1 MKVVEPVLGWCFSL
15 ATSRSVVFLP
25 YGLPGAGRFA
35 AASSMTNTES
45 FESGGVKFLLPKVAK
60 VPIKVV
66 APEEGLNHQQVARL
80 MPLEIFDMFNVSV
93 ARLPFGT

>member
-1 MKVVEPVLGWCFSL
+1 MPTF
-15 ATSRSVVFLP
+15 RSAVFLP

-35 AASSMTNTES
+35 AVSSRTNTQS

-66 APEEGLNHQQVARL
+66 APEEGLNHQQVA
-80 MPLEIFDMFNVSV
+80 
-93 ARLPFGT
+93 